1 MKNSIL
7 FKWGAINAFGVFVYV
22 FLLTS
27 FISQASNLFGAVDQK
42 IVTPM
47 AALMLFIFSA
57 LVTGGLVLGRPIML
71 FLDGHR
77 KDSVKLL
84 FFTGTCLFIFMSLT
98 FVTLLV
104 IK

>member
-1 MKNSIL
+1 MKNSIIS
-7 FKWGAINAFGVFVYV
+7 KWAVINAFGVFIYV

-27 FISQASNLFGAVDQK
+27 FISQASNWFGKTDQN
-42 IVTPM
+42 IITPM
-47 AALMLFIFSA
+47 AALMLFVFSA

-84 FFTGTCLFIFMSLT
+84 FFTGAYLFIFMFLT
-98 FVTLLV
+98 FITLLI

>member
-7 FKWGAINAFGVFVYV
+7 AKWGALNAFGVFIYV

-27 FISQASNLFGAVDQK
+27 FISQANNWFGKEDK
-42 IVTPM
+42 DIVTPM
-47 AALMLFIFSA
+47 AALMLFVFSA

-77 KDSVKLL
+77 KESVKLL
-84 FFTGTCLFIFMSLT
+84 FFTGACLFVFMSLT
-98 FVTLLV
+98 FLTLLLM
-104 IK
+104 K